1 MSFAHF
7 QEHSSPLFKNLNI
20 LKLEDVIKMNNIL
33 FTHNTVNKNTP
44 VIFRKYFDFKEMYNQ
59 HSLINNL
66 GNAYSIPKGSLQL
79 PNFKTNSGKTSIKY
93 ICSITWNQI
102 LKELSIKNIEK
113 YNQDPYWIN
122 NTRVNSLK
130 VVLKKHFLESY

>member
-1 MSFAHF
+1 MSFVHF
-7 QEHSSPLFKNLNI
+7 KHSSPLFKDLNI

-33 FTHNTVNKNTP
+33 FTQNTVNKNTP
-44 VIFRKYFDFKEMYNQ
+44 VIFRKYFDFKEMNHQ

-66 GNAYSIPKGSLQL
+66 DNVYSIPKGSLQL
-79 PNFKTNSGKTSIKY
+79 PNYRTNSGKTSIKY

-102 LKELSIKNIEK
+102 LKELSLTNLEK
-113 YNQDPYWIN
+113 YIQDPYWIN

-130 VVLKKHFLESY
+130 AILKKHFLESY

>member
-7 QEHSSPLFKNLNI
+7 QEHSSPLFT
-20 LKLEDVIKMNNIL
+20 

-44 VIFRKYFDFKEMYNQ
+44 FIFRKYFDFKEMNHQ

-66 GNAYSIPKGSLQL
+66 DNVYSIPKGSLQL
-79 PNFKTNSGKTSIKY
+79 PNYRTNSGKTSIKY

-102 LKELSIKNIEK
+102 LKELSLTNMEK
-113 YNQDPYWIN
+113 YIQDPYWIN

-130 VVLKKHFLESY
+130 AVLKKHFLESY